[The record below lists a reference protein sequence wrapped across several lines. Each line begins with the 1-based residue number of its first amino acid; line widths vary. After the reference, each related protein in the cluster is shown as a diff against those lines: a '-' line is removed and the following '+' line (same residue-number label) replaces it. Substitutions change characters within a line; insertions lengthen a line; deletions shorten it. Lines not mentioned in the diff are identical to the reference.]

1 MKKAAGILGMG
12 LAGASLLAWFASSAA
27 GASIST
33 KKWRLGGSENPVP
46 SASAATQPAS
56 IALLGAG
63 LVVLGLYAKKKNHKK
78 T

>member
-27 GASIST
+27 GASLEGPRRGPGRS
-33 KKWRLGGSENPVP
+33 RPGNPTYSV
-46 SASAATQPAS
+46 AEPAS

>member
-27 GASIST
+27 GASLEGP
-33 KKWRLGGSENPVP
+33 RRGHGRHRAGNPTYSV
-46 SASAATQPAS
+46 AEPAS

>member
-27 GASIST
+27 GASVGS
-33 KKWRLGGSENPVP
+33 KKWKLGGSANPGP
-46 SASAATQPAS
+46 AASAAGQPAS

-63 LVVLGLYAKKKNHKK
+63 LVALGLYAKKKNGKK

>member
-1 MKKAAGILGMG
+1 MKKAAGILGVS

-27 GASIST
+27 GASLEGP
-33 KKWRLGGSENPVP
+33 RRGHGRNRPGNPTYSV
-46 SASAATQPAS
+46 AEPAS

-63 LVVLGLYAKKKNHKK
+63 LVALGLYAKKKNSKK